1 LFFSYIQDT
10 GPPKQTYSVLKRRKT
25 LPAATPLISST
36 LEAPEPTAVASA
48 DVLMAPPEFSVVT
61 PLRSV
66 GVDRTVTTATAARSP
81 AEAGAVAWE
90 ATTAVVAEGEATIT
104 EVIARDRGRED
115 HIHSPPLSCPIVRT
129 PMSVMNGGG
138 CVSKAETSSGT
149 TGAIPKRS
157 RKKSLPDTAF
167 LQRTDSCL
175 TPYER
180 LPAESTGTG
189 FGEQLSSPKALATA
203 GEESQDQLL
212 MTYYPPRLPEQL
224 IFSNQHDQLVA
235 DSPATFPSETGGGL
249 YYAEA
254 TGGLSHPVASLGGHY
269 HAEVSPGM
277 SHAAYHEGGH
287 AIGPYHHLHQEVR
300 SGLDGLS
307 RRQDPHNVGPED
319 RHLHYPELPPHL
331 FTSPVPYEL
340 IRTDPDQAGVTE
352 N

>member
-1 LFFSYIQDT
+1 
-10 GPPKQTYSVLKRRKT
+10 VLKRRKT
-25 LPAATPLISST
+25 LPAATPLISSAP
-36 LEAPEPTAVASA
+36 EAPEPTAVASA
-48 DVLMAPPEFSVVT
+48 DVLMAPPEFAVVT

-66 GVDRTVTTATAARSP
+66 GVVDRTVTATTTAARSP
-81 AEAGAVAWE
+81 ETGAVAWE
-90 ATTAVVAEGEATIT
+90 ATAAADAKGEAAIT
-104 EVIARDRGRED
+104 EAIARDRGRED

-129 PMSVMNGGG
+129 PMSVMNGS
-138 CVSKAETSSGT
+138 VSKAETSSGT

-180 LPAESTGTG
+180 LPAESTGPG
-189 FGEQLSSPKALATA
+189 FSDQLSSPKALAKA
-203 GEESQDQLL
+203 GEESQEQLL

-224 IFSNQHDQLVA
+224 IFSDQLVG
-235 DSPATFPSETGGGL
+235 DSPPTFPPETGGCAL
-249 YYAEA
+249 YYAET
-254 TGGLSHPVASLGGHY
+254 TGGLGHPVASLGGHY
-269 HAEVSPGM
+269 HAEASPGM
-277 SHAAYHEGGH
+277 SHGGYHEGGH

-307 RRQDPHNVGPED
+307 RRQDPHSVGPED

-352 N
+352 LGMYRFLCFLK

>member
-1 LFFSYIQDT
+1 
-10 GPPKQTYSVLKRRKT
+10 
-25 LPAATPLISST
+25 
-36 LEAPEPTAVASA
+36 
-48 DVLMAPPEFSVVT
+48 
-61 PLRSV
+61 
-66 GVDRTVTTATAARSP
+66 
-81 AEAGAVAWE
+81 
-90 ATTAVVAEGEATIT
+90 
-104 EVIARDRGRED
+104 
-115 HIHSPPLSCPIVRT
+115 
-129 PMSVMNGGG
+129 MNGGG
-138 CVSKAETSSGT
+138 GSLSKGDSSSGT

-167 LQRTDSCL
+167 LQRTDSSL

-180 LPAESTGTG
+180 LPAESTGPG
-189 FGEQLSSPKALATA
+189 FSDQLSSPKALATA
-203 GEESQDQLL
+203 GEESQEQLL

-224 IFSNQHDQLVA
+224 IFSNQHDQLTG
-235 DSPATFPSETGGGL
+235 DSPATFPPETGGGL
-249 YYAEA
+249 YYAET
-254 TGGLSHPVASLGGHY
+254 TGGLGHPVASLGGHY
-269 HAEVSPGM
+269 HAEAIPGM

-307 RRQDPHNVGPED
+307 RRQDPHSVGPED

>member
-1 LFFSYIQDT
+1 
-10 GPPKQTYSVLKRRKT
+10 
-25 LPAATPLISST
+25 
-36 LEAPEPTAVASA
+36 
-48 DVLMAPPEFSVVT
+48 
-61 PLRSV
+61 
-66 GVDRTVTTATAARSP
+66 
-81 AEAGAVAWE
+81 
-90 ATTAVVAEGEATIT
+90 
-104 EVIARDRGRED
+104 
-115 HIHSPPLSCPIVRT
+115 
-129 PMSVMNGGG
+129 MSVMNGGG
-138 CVSKAETSSGT
+138 SAVSKGDSSPGT

-167 LQRTDSCL
+167 MQRTDSSL

-180 LPAESTGTG
+180 LPAESTGPG
-189 FGEQLSSPKALATA
+189 FSDQLSSPKALGTA

-224 IFSNQHDQLVA
+224 IFSNQLVG
-235 DSPATFPSETGGGL
+235 DSPATFPPETDGGL
-249 YYAEA
+249 YYAET
-254 TGGLSHPVASLGGHY
+254 TGGLGHPVASSRGGLY
-269 HAEVSPGM
+269 HAEASPGM

-307 RRQDPHNVGPED
+307 RHQDPHSVGLED

-352 N
+352 K

>member
-1 LFFSYIQDT
+1 
-10 GPPKQTYSVLKRRKT
+10 
-25 LPAATPLISST
+25 
-36 LEAPEPTAVASA
+36 
-48 DVLMAPPEFSVVT
+48 
-61 PLRSV
+61 
-66 GVDRTVTTATAARSP
+66 
-81 AEAGAVAWE
+81 
-90 ATTAVVAEGEATIT
+90 
-104 EVIARDRGRED
+104 
-115 HIHSPPLSCPIVRT
+115 
-129 PMSVMNGGG
+129 MSILNGGG
-138 CVSKAETSSGT
+138 SVSKGDSPSGT

-189 FGEQLSSPKALATA
+189 FGDQLSSPKALPTA
-203 GEESQDQLL
+203 HGEESPRLQEQLL

-224 IFSNQHDQLVA
+224 IFSNQNDQLMVG
-235 DSPATFPSETGGGL
+235 DSTATFPPETGGGL
-249 YYAEA
+249 YYAET
-254 TGGLSHPVASLGGHY
+254 TGGLGHPVASLGGHY
-269 HAEVSPGM
+269 HSEASPGM
-277 SHAAYHEGGH
+277 YPDALSHAVYHEGGH

-307 RRQDPHNVGPED
+307 RRQDPHCVGPED

-340 IRTDPDQAGVTE
+340 IRTDPDQAGVVE

>member
-1 LFFSYIQDT
+1 M
-10 GPPKQTYSVLKRRKT
+10 LKRRKT
-25 LPAATPLISST
+25 LPAASLLISSAP
-36 LEAPEPTAVASA
+36 EAPEPTAVASA

-66 GVDRTVTTATAARSP
+66 GVTATASRSP
-81 AEAGAVAWE
+81 EAGAVAWE
-90 ATTAVVAEGEATIT
+90 ATTAEVAEGEAAIT

-129 PMSVMNGGG
+129 PLSIMNGVGS
-138 CVSKAETSSGT
+138 VSKAESSSGT

-167 LQRTDSCL
+167 MQRTDSCL

-180 LPAESTGTG
+180 LPAESTGLG
-189 FGEQLSSPKALATA
+189 FSDQLSSPKALATA
-203 GEESQDQLL
+203 GEESQEQLL

-224 IFSNQHDQLVA
+224 IFPNQHDQLVG
-235 DSPATFPSETGGGL
+235 DTPATFPPETGGGL
-249 YYAEA
+249 YYAET

-269 HAEVSPGM
+269 HAEASPGM

-287 AIGPYHHLHQEVR
+287 AIGPYQHMHQEVR

-307 RRQDPHNVGPED
+307 RRQDPHSVGPEG

-352 N
+352 K